1 MPKSR
6 LRKLTKLAKEM
17 IVVTIEARRTVSLMR
32 LLGLV
37 CSAAIFAC
45 ASFVPAGAAS
55 AVKVAAAG
63 SPAPKMLARSSEMRV
78 MALGDSITA
87 GVGANG
93 SRIDDGGYRGAL
105 AKLLTRN
112 GYRVRFVGSRSD
124 YSAAIDERAHEGWP
138 GYVLRSFPS
147 DPGPGQLYGALVRKA
162 IRRYDPDLILLMA
175 GTNDLLRLEKRDGGY
190 TLANIA
196 HSMDLLL
203 GEIFKQNRNVRVIV
217 APVVSSP
224 LVDVCT
230 LAHFDGVD
238 SACGPSETENL
249 ATLVRNYSSRGYQ
262 ITLAR
267 AMAGAVPRDRDHF
280 PDGIHPCG
288 AGGYA
293 AVASAWYQAISAVTG
308 APTDA
313 ALIKPTDTNYA
324 KPVDTMPART
334 LDTDAL
340 KPVVPD
346 PSAIKP

>member
-1 MPKSR
+1 MP
-6 LRKLTKLAKEM
+6 
-17 IVVTIEARRTVSLMR
+17 VSLLR
-32 LLGLV
+32 WLSVV
-37 CSAAIFAC
+37 CSALVFAC
-45 ASFVPAGAAS
+45 ASSEPAAAASSAGA
-55 AVKVAAAG
+55 VHPAAR
-63 SPAPKMLARSSEMRV
+63 PAAQMLARDAEMRV

-105 AKLLTRN
+105 AKLLAKN

-147 DPGPGQLYGALVRKA
+147 DPGPGQLYGNLVRKA

-203 GEIFKQNRNVRVIV
+203 GEIFKQKHTVRVIV
-217 APVVSSP
+217 APVVASP
-224 LVDVCT
+224 LVDMCT

-238 SACGPSETENL
+238 SVCGPSETENL
-249 ATLVRNYSSRGYQ
+249 ASLVRDYASRGYQ

-293 AVASAWYQAISAVTG
+293 AVASAWYQAISAITE

-313 ALIKPTDTNYA
+313 ALIKPSDNSYA
-324 KPVDTMPART
+324 KPPEPAPQKVP
-334 LDTDAL
+334 DAEL
-340 KPVVPD
+340 IKPVD
-346 PSAIKP
+346 PPAKP